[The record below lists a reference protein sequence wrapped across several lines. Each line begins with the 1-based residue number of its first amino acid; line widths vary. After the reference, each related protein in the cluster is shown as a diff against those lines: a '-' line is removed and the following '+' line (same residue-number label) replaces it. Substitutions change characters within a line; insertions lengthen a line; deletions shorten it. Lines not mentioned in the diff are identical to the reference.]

1 MISLVF
7 SSGWEYFLDVIQRP
21 PGSTIFIMLLA
32 CSIGLFTTGLN
43 LLLSDPKRMK
53 QKQEM
58 ISDHKSKREEIE
70 KLQDENPK
78 KYKKEIAKW
87 ERQDQA
93 IQKMQQSMSMQ
104 RLKPTCITF
113 LPMIIFFTLIRGFY
127 TTNGQQLPVAIPPM
141 NPWDIPQLGS
151 MMWGLSDTITKQM
164 GMINFTAWYFLCSF
178 TFSTTFQKIFG
189 IRTSQSGGFGEMFQ
203 QSKYEQYKT

>member
-7 SSGWEYFLDVIQRP
+7 SSGWEYFLEVISRP
-21 PGSTIFIMLLA
+21 PGSTVFIVCLA
-32 CSIGLFTTGLN
+32 AGIGLFTTGLN
-43 LLLSDPKRMK
+43 LLLSDPKRLK

-58 ISDHKSKREEIE
+58 IQEHKGKRDEIE
-70 KLQDENPK
+70 KLQETKPK
-78 KYKKEIAKW
+78 KYEKELAKW

-93 IQKMQQSMSMQ
+93 IQKMQQSMSLQ

-113 LPMIIFFTLIRGFY
+113 LPMIIFFTVIRGFY
-127 TTNGQQLPVAIPPM
+127 TANGNQLPVAIPPM

-151 MMWGLSDTITKQM
+151 MMWGISDTVGKKM

-178 TFSTTFQKIFG
+178 TFSTLFQKIFG

-203 QSKYEQYKT
+203 SSKYDKYKT